1 MTTHTTV
8 SNQPLKQTDEDDD
21 DDDDDD
27 NDDPNKK
34 NSAPPPPNSK
44 LAVEPEETRHVTIS
58 EAIGL
63 DFNSFIPQAD
73 ITSQVHFIS
82 NIQADSEPSLAGLKN
97 GDRILQINGINVTS
111 LEHEDVR
118 KLMQL
123 MTPIVLT
130 VANDPKYLVLLQ
142 EPIHDIEEKQPELPI
157 TSGDDVDS
165 DPNQRRI
172 SRFELKKQPSFES
185 LASSTSTA
193 SKPTKSSRYEIFN
206 LTQPDESSTE
216 EPLKAKICHLR
227 KSKHYDGYGLVLKFQ
242 QHLHI
247 IGEVEHASPSYRA
260 GLRENDVIL
269 FVGKTNVEKL
279 THEDIKVMIRAASL
293 ASNQV
298 DLTVISKLDIP
309 EYKTLQEKGLID
321 WSIMGLER

>member
-1 MTTHTTV
+1 
-8 SNQPLKQTDEDDD
+8 
-21 DDDDDD
+21 
-27 NDDPNKK
+27 
-34 NSAPPPPNSK
+34 
-44 LAVEPEETRHVTIS
+44 
-58 EAIGL
+58 GL

-97 GDRILQINGINVTS
+97 GDRILQINGINITS
-111 LEHEDVR
+111 FEYEDVR

-130 VANDPKYLVLLQ
+130 VANDPKYLTLLQ
-142 EPIHDIEEKQPELPI
+142 EPIHDIEEKQPC
-157 TSGDDVDS
+157 DDVDS

-193 SKPTKSSRYEIFN
+193 I
-206 LTQPDESSTE
+206 
-216 EPLKAKICHLR
+216 
-227 KSKHYDGYGLVLKFQ
+227 
-242 QHLHI
+242 
-247 IGEVEHASPSYRA
+247 
-260 GLRENDVIL
+260 
-269 FVGKTNVEKL
+269 
-279 THEDIKVMIRAASL
+279 MIRAAAL

-298 DLTVISKLDIP
+298 ELTVISKLDIP

>member
-1 MTTHTTV
+1 MCL
-8 SNQPLKQTDEDDD
+8 NNYLQK
-21 DDDDDD
+21 
-27 NDDPNKK
+27 
-34 NSAPPPPNSK
+34 
-44 LAVEPEETRHVTIS
+44 
-58 EAIGL
+58 AIGL

-118 KLMQL
+118 KLMQSKTL
-123 MTPIVLT
+123 IVLT
-130 VANDPKYLVLLQ
+130 VANDPKYLVLL
-142 EPIHDIEEKQPELPI
+142 EELIHDIEEKQPELPI

-172 SRFELKKQPSFES
+172 SRFELKRQPSFEPMT
-185 LASSTSTA
+185 SSTSTA

-206 LTQPDESSTE
+206 LTQPDELSTE

-227 KSKHYDGYGLVLKFQ
+227 KSKQYDGYELVLKFQ

-247 IGEVEHASPSYRA
+247 ELIYVKMM
-260 GLRENDVIL
+260 L
-269 FVGKTNVEKL
+269 FF
-279 THEDIKVMIRAASL
+279 MIRAATL

-321 WSIMGLER
+321 CSIMGLER

>member
-1 MTTHTTV
+1 M
-8 SNQPLKQTDEDDD
+8 
-21 DDDDDD
+21 
-27 NDDPNKK
+27 
-34 NSAPPPPNSK
+34 NSAPPPPNSRI
-44 LAVEPEETRHVTIS
+44 AVEPEETRHITIS

-63 DFNSFIPQAD
+63 DFKSFIPQAD

-97 GDRILQINGINVTS
+97 GDRILQINEINVTS
-111 LEHEDVR
+111 LEYEDVR

-130 VANDPKYLVLLQ
+130 VANDPKYLTLLQ

-216 EPLKAKICHLR
+216 EPLKAKICRLR
-227 KSKHYDGYGLVLKFQ
+227 TTS
-242 QHLHI
+242 
-247 IGEVEHASPSYRA
+247 
-260 GLRENDVIL
+260 LRENDVIL

-279 THEDIKVMIRAASL
+279 THEDIKVMIRAAAL
-293 ASNQV
+293 ASN
-298 DLTVISKLDIP
+298 
-309 EYKTLQEKGLID
+309 
-321 WSIMGLER
+321 

>member
-1 MTTHTTV
+1 
-8 SNQPLKQTDEDDD
+8 
-21 DDDDDD
+21 
-27 NDDPNKK
+27 
-34 NSAPPPPNSK
+34 
-44 LAVEPEETRHVTIS
+44 
-58 EAIGL
+58 
-63 DFNSFIPQAD
+63 
-73 ITSQVHFIS
+73 
-82 NIQADSEPSLAGLKN
+82 
-97 GDRILQINGINVTS
+97 
-111 LEHEDVR
+111 
-118 KLMQL
+118 
-123 MTPIVLT
+123 
-130 VANDPKYLVLLQ
+130 

-172 SRFELKKQPSFES
+172 SRFELKRQPSFES
-185 LASSTSTA
+185 LASSISTA

-279 THEDIKVMIRAASL
+279 AHEDIKVMIRAASL

>member
-1 MTTHTTV
+1 MTTHTTR
-8 SNQPLKQTDEDDD
+8 SNQPLKQTD
-21 DDDDDD
+21 DDD
-27 NDDPNKK
+27 NDKI

-63 DFNSFIPQAD
+63 DFNSCIPQAD

-97 GDRILQINGINVTS
+97 GDRILQINGINITS
-111 LEHEDVR
+111 FEHEDVR

-142 EPIHDIEEKQPELPI
+142 EPIHDIEEKQPERPI
-157 TSGDDVDS
+157 ISGDDDDS

-172 SRFELKKQPSFES
+172 FRFELKRQPSFEPMT
-185 LASSTSTA
+185 SSISTA
-193 SKPTKSSRYEIFN
+193 SKSTKSSRYEIFN

-227 KSKHYDGYGLVLKFQ
+227 KT
-242 QHLHI
+242 
-247 IGEVEHASPSYRA
+247 

-269 FVGKTNVEKL
+269 FVGKTKIEKL
-279 THEDIKVMIRAASL
+279 THEDIKVMIRAAAL

-309 EYKTLQEKGLID
+309 EYKTLQEKGLTD

>member
-1 MTTHTTV
+1 M
-8 SNQPLKQTDEDDD
+8 
-21 DDDDDD
+21 
-27 NDDPNKK
+27 
-34 NSAPPPPNSK
+34 NSAPPPPNSRI
-44 LAVEPEETRHVTIS
+44 AVEPEETRHITIS

-63 DFNSFIPQAD
+63 DFKSFIPQAD

-97 GDRILQINGINVTS
+97 GDRILQINEINVTS
-111 LEHEDVR
+111 LEYEDVR

-130 VANDPKYLVLLQ
+130 VANDPKYLTLLQ

-193 SKPTKSSRYEIFN
+193 I
-206 LTQPDESSTE
+206 
-216 EPLKAKICHLR
+216 
-227 KSKHYDGYGLVLKFQ
+227 
-242 QHLHI
+242 
-247 IGEVEHASPSYRA
+247 
-260 GLRENDVIL
+260 
-269 FVGKTNVEKL
+269 
-279 THEDIKVMIRAASL
+279 MIRAAAL

-298 DLTVISKLDIP
+298 ELTVISKLDIP

>member
-172 SRFELKKQPSFES
+172 SRIKISK
-185 LASSTSTA
+185 TS
-193 SKPTKSSRYEIFN
+193 
-206 LTQPDESSTE
+206 
-216 EPLKAKICHLR
+216 
-227 KSKHYDGYGLVLKFQ
+227 
-242 QHLHI
+242 
-247 IGEVEHASPSYRA
+247 SYRA
-260 GLRENDVIL
+260 SLRENDVIL

-279 THEDIKVMIRAASL
+279 THENIKVMIRAAAL
-293 ASNQV
+293 ASNQIA
-298 DLTVISKLDIP
+298 LTVISKLDIP

-321 WSIMGLER
+321 

>member
-1 MTTHTTV
+1 MTTHTTR
-8 SNQPLKQTDEDDD
+8 SNQSLKQTD
-21 DDDDDD
+21 DDD
-27 NDDPNKK
+27 N
-34 NSAPPPPNSK
+34 
-44 LAVEPEETRHVTIS
+44 AVEPEETRHVTIS

-97 GDRILQINGINVTS
+97 GDRILQINGINITS
-111 LEHEDVR
+111 FEYEDVR

-130 VANDPKYLVLLQ
+130 VANDPKYLTLLQ
-142 EPIHDIEEKQPELPI
+142 EPIHDIEEKQPC
-157 TSGDDVDS
+157 DDVDS

-193 SKPTKSSRYEIFN
+193 I
-206 LTQPDESSTE
+206 
-216 EPLKAKICHLR
+216 
-227 KSKHYDGYGLVLKFQ
+227 
-242 QHLHI
+242 
-247 IGEVEHASPSYRA
+247 
-260 GLRENDVIL
+260 
-269 FVGKTNVEKL
+269 
-279 THEDIKVMIRAASL
+279 MIRAAAL

-298 DLTVISKLDIP
+298 ELTVISKLDIP